1 MKKFLLMLMLMFT
14 CSFVNAQQVLWF
26 KTTEMAIK
34 LQGYEWSDWTK
45 AKMNVKFDL
54 TNDIIVIYSEKTQIY
69 KVLGINQTP
78 YDPNGRQVAY
88 SVIDQDYDRGQI
100 RLRIEN
106 NGNSQI
112 YVDFSDVSWV
122 YNVYRVE
129 K

>member
-14 CSFVNAQQVLWF
+14 CSFVNAQQILWF

-34 LQGYEWSDWTK
+34 YQGYEWSDWVP
-45 AKMNVKFDL
+45 AKINVKFDL
-54 TNDIIVIYSEKTQIY
+54 ANDIIIIYSDKTQIY
-69 KVLGINQTP
+69 KVLGINNPP
-78 YDPNGRQVAY
+78 YDATGRQVAY

-122 YNVYRVE
+122 YNVYRIQ
-129 K
+129 